1 MGENEC
7 SGAWGDNIKL
17 MMIGH
22 RVQKKR
28 LRYEYECK

>member
-1 MGENEC
+1 MGEKEC
-7 SGAWGDNIKL
+7 SGAQDDNIKL

-28 LRYEYECK
+28 LRYEYKYE